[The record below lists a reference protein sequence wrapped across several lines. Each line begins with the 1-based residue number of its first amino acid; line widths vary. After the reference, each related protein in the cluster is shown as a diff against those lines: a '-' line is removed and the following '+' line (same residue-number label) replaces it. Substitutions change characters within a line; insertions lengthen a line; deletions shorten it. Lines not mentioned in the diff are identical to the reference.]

1 MRKSQMLYVRIKQ
14 LSKISKEMRKTDMKP
29 EGLRKILSF
38 AWNIFFAF
46 LVLGMVF
53 GVVWFFYL
61 IIEIQKYQ

>member
-1 MRKSQMLYVRIKQ
+1 
-14 LSKISKEMRKTDMKP
+14 MKP

-38 AWNIFFAF
+38 TWNMFFAL

-53 GVVWFFYL
+53 GIVWFFYL

>member
-1 MRKSQMLYVRIKQ
+1 MQKV
-14 LSKISKEMRKTDMKP
+14 DMKP

-38 AWNIFFAF
+38 AWNMFFAF
-46 LVLGMVF
+46 LVLGMIF